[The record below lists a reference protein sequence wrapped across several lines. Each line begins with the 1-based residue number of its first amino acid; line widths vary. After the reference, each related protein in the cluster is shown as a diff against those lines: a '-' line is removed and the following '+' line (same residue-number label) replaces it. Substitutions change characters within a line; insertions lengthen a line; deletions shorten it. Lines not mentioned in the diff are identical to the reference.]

1 MGFHRVDAEEQNR
14 KAIEKNPELEIYM
27 RQADAQY
34 RLIKE
39 IAEYRKSAGITQKQ
53 VAERSGLTQ
62 QMVSRMEKIDNSPT
76 LDNFLRYVLAIG
88 LNLKVVRAAGSE
100 AGGAESTVTTAGDEE
115 AAALCTG

>member
-1 MGFHRVDAEEQNR
+1 MGFHRIDAEKEKR
-14 KAIEKNPELEIYM
+14 KAIEKNPDLEVYIGQAEL
-27 RQADAQY
+27 QY

-76 LDNFLRYVLAIG
+76 LDNFLKYVLAIG
-88 LNLKVVRAAGSE
+88 LNLKVVVATGAGE
-100 AGGAESTVTTAGDEE
+100 TGTTAGDEE

>member
-1 MGFHRVDAEEQNR
+1 MGFHRVDAEKEKR
-14 KAIEKNPELEIYM
+14 KAIKKNPELEIYYG
-27 RQADAQY
+27 QADAQY

-39 IAEYRKSAGITQKQ
+39 IVEYRKFAGITQKQ

-88 LNLKVVRAAGSE
+88 LNLKVVVATGGGETE
-100 AGGAESTVTTAGDEE
+100 ATVTASDEE
-115 AAALCTG
+115 AAEVCTV